1 MNEHA
6 NRRHAD
12 GRYRPQSRRWY
23 GYMDIVAP
31 QRSDSAPVLPSR
43 LERHQPKDVPSAK
56 AGAPVAVRGRLVPI
70 SGIAGDSIHRKH
82 PVVRS
87 AHAVRSTQGAKVAP
101 PNAPIDKPSSLQT
114 LPSSP
119 AVTKQ
124 SEVPGR
130 PKRRKSTYV
139 LYVLA
144 VILFLAGGFLAWQ
157 GFVANKRL
165 EAQIVQTSGDA
176 TDDGSRP
183 STEPVHESAVD
194 AYTVAPTM
202 PRVLTIEKLGVKAR
216 IMPLGVTAS
225 NKLKAPSNVY
235 DVGWYNASALPGQA
249 GAMLLDGHVSSWST
263 AGVFK
268 NLHKLSAGDVISIER
283 GDGQK
288 LQYKVVRAQTYEES
302 QTDMQAALSPIT
314 PGKNGLNLITCHG
327 EVRAGTSEFSE
338 RLIVFAEQI

>member
-6 NRRHAD
+6 NRRHVD
-12 GRYRPQSRRWY
+12 GRYQPQSRRWY

-31 QRSDSAPVLPSR
+31 QRSDSPTVLPSR
-43 LERHQPKDVPSAK
+43 LEPHQPRGTSSAR
-56 AGAPVAVRGRLVPI
+56 ADAPAARTRLVPI
-70 SGIAGDSIHRKH
+70 SGIAGDSIHRKQ
-82 PVVRS
+82 PATRVVQ
-87 AHAVRSTQGAKVAP
+87 AVRPAHQGTAATSP
-101 PNAPIDKPSSLQT
+101 GTLIDKPVPKQAP
-114 LPSSP
+114 LPPSV
-119 AVTKQ
+119 AKQ
-124 SEVPGR
+124 PEAPNRS
-130 PKRRKSTYV
+130 KRRKSTYV

-144 VILFLAGGFLAWQ
+144 TVLFLAGGFLAWQ

-165 EAQIVQTSGDA
+165 EAQIVQTSGD
-176 TDDGSRP
+176 TEDDGSRP
-183 STEPVHESAVD
+183 STEPVHENAID

-235 DVGWYNASALPGQA
+235 DVGWYNSSALPGQA

-268 NLHKLSAGDVISIER
+268 NLHKLSAGDIISVER

-288 LQYKVVRAQTYEES
+288 LQYKVVKSETYEES

-327 EVRAGTSEFSE
+327 DVRAGTSEFSE

>member
-31 QRSDSAPVLPSR
+31 QRSESPTVLPNR
-43 LERHQPKDVPSAK
+43 LERPQPGDVASAK
-56 AGAPVAVRGRLVPI
+56 AEATAARGRLIPI

-82 PVVRS
+82 PVVQP
-87 AHAVRSTQGAKVAP
+87 AHVVRPTRQGAKVTP
-101 PNAPIDKPSSLQT
+101 RSTPIDKPSPLQIPPPSL
-114 LPSSP
+114 
-119 AVTKQ
+119 AAAKQ
-124 SEVPGR
+124 SEAPAR
-130 PKRRKSTYV
+130 SRRRKSTYV

-144 VILFLAGGFLAWQ
+144 VTLFLAGGFLAWQ

-216 IMPLGVTAS
+216 IMPLGVTTS

-268 NLHKLSAGDVISIER
+268 NLHKLSAGDIISIER

-288 LQYKVVRAQTYEES
+288 LQYKVVRSQTYEES

-327 EVRAGTSEFSE
+327 DVRVGTSEFSE